1 MRSSSRVRKTVQA
14 INNNPENFE
23 SDESPDLVSD
33 SDDSEDSESSDS
45 DDEVSLNQL
54 KAKRAEKP
62 SKKVLKRRRQVANQK
77 HAAICMQRKDG
88 KEVVSPAKK
97 IKAKALLLRCC
108 CRRRPT
114 PSCKVACLTP

>member
-1 MRSSSRVRKTVQA
+1 MHRGSMLLQGRTGVRSSSRVRKTVQA

-45 DDEVSLNQL
+45 DDDVSLNQL

-77 HAAICMQRKDG
+77 RPRGHQR
-88 KEVVSPAKK
+88 
-97 IKAKALLLRCC
+97 RCC
-108 CRRRPT
+108 
-114 PSCKVACLTP
+114 